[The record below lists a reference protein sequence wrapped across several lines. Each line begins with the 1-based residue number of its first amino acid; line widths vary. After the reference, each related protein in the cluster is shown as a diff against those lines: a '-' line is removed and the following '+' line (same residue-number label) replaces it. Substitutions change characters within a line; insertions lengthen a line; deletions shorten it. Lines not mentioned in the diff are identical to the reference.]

1 MSKTSRAG
9 SAPHEGR
16 DAGRRVPKLLAVA
29 LTLFGCAAGGT
40 LSGPG
45 GPNHGTSAQ
54 AGSPAPGSVLVK
66 SGSGGS
72 EVLQIMTE
80 PGELPVLELASDRS
94 KRLPLEHTHVK
105 ANLTGYVAEVEVTQT
120 YTNPHEKAIEA
131 VYVFP
136 LPENSAVNAL
146 RMVIGKR
153 VIEGEIQERG
163 RARRTYET
171 ARDSGHT
178 AALLE
183 QERPNVFTQSVA
195 NIAPGEKID
204 VVVRYVQDL
213 SYDDGRYE
221 FVFPMVVGPRYMPG
235 RALAGPNSG
244 DGTHEDTNQVPD
256 ASRISPPYVGKG
268 ERSGHDISL
277 EVTASTALA
286 VADFEVPTHEVL
298 ARKPADGSLH
308 LALSKKDSLPN
319 RDFVLRYRVAG
330 KEPKATLF
338 LGNQTN
344 NQGFFSLVVQPPVLD
359 VDRTV
364 GRREVVFVVDV
375 SGSMSGTPL
384 AMCKSAMREAL
395 GMLRPV
401 DTFNVI
407 TFAGA
412 TAKAFP
418 VPRAANDANLK
429 HAFEVVDRM
438 EAGGGTEMLDAV
450 AVALS
455 PTVESGRHRYV
466 FFLTDGYVGNEAQII
481 DSAGNFVAAVE
492 RGGQRARV
500 FSFGVGSSIN
510 RHLIDG
516 LARAGK
522 GTAVVATT
530 REDPARAVNRFYH
543 YIDHAILEDL
553 AIDFGTLKATELYP
567 IEAPDLFA
575 SRPVILHGTFSGTVP
590 QNLAVKAKLAG
601 KEIRLPVSV
610 RPLGATAAAPDA
622 VLGLLFARSKVTA
635 IEETL
640 WDRDS
645 RAAEREIV
653 ELGERFKLVT
663 RFTSL
668 VAVDRSRTVSDGS
681 PETVVQPLEEPEGVD
696 VERAGRRQRLYSG
709 RPRRVVAQSGQ
720 VEISESIAR
729 QDKGGSGSAKA
740 EKKPT
745 TRSAAPPATAGA
757 PAKPA
762 PAAPP
767 TPDAAPGGSLS
778 EVAEAPAEAEPT
790 QPAEPVAAAGADE
803 PATAAPR
810 NEEAAAGEGYPYSF
824 DDDPL
829 AAQRALNID
838 EESNESAPPSTNE
851 SAKVEPKRGCGC
863 GIPTGPVSPAYALA
877 ALGLLA
883 ALVFRRRGRS

>member
-1 MSKTSRAG
+1 MSKT
-9 SAPHEGR
+9 
-16 DAGRRVPKLLAVA
+16 KLLALA
-29 LTLFGCAAGGT
+29 LTLFGCAAGGS
-40 LSGPG
+40 LPGPA
-45 GPNHGTSAQ
+45 GPNTGTDARSGSADQ
-54 AGSPAPGSVLVK
+54 GTVLVK
-66 SGSGGS
+66 TGSGGS

-80 PGELPVLELASDRS
+80 PGDLPVLELASDRS

-120 YTNPHEKAIEA
+120 YTNPHEKPIEA

-195 NIAPGEKID
+195 NLAPGEKID

-235 RALAGPNSG
+235 RALAGPSAG
-244 DGTHEDTNQVPD
+244 DGTREDTTQVPD

-277 EVTASTALA
+277 ELTATTALA
-286 VADFEVPTHEVL
+286 VSDFEVPTHDVI
-298 ARKPADGSLH
+298 AKTPADGSLH
-308 LALSKKDSLPN
+308 LTLSKKDSLPN

-359 VDRTV
+359 VEKTV

-375 SGSMSGTPL
+375 SGSMSGAPL

-412 TAKAFP
+412 PAKAFP
-418 VPRAANDANLK
+418 APIAANDANLK
-429 HAFEVVDRM
+429 RAFEVVDRM

-455 PTVESGRHRYV
+455 PTVEPGRHRYV

-481 DSAGNFVAAVE
+481 DSAAAFVSAVE

-543 YIDHAILEDL
+543 YIDHPILEDL
-553 AIDFGTLKATELYP
+553 ALDFGSLKANELYP

-575 SRPVILHGTFSGTVP
+575 SRPVILHGTFSGAVP
-590 QNLAVKAKLAG
+590 QNLGVTAKLAG
-601 KEIRLPVSV
+601 KQIRLPVSV

-622 VLGLLFARSKVTA
+622 ILGLLFARSKVTA

-653 ELGERFKLVT
+653 ELGERFNLVT

-668 VAVDRSRTVSDGS
+668 VAVDRSRTVGDGT
-681 PETVVQPLEEPEGVD
+681 PAKVVQPLEEPEGVD
-696 VERAGRRQRLYSG
+696 LESAGGRAKKGRRVTIAQSSSVEVRQAQTERSGAGRAKPKTSG
-709 RPRRVVAQSGQ
+709 L
-720 VEISESIAR
+720 
-729 QDKGGSGSAKA
+729 SGSAPPP
-740 EKKPT
+740 PT
-745 TRSAAPPATAGA
+745 AV

-762 PAAPP
+762 PAASPAGAI
-767 TPDAAPGGSLS
+767 TPASGSLS
-778 EVAEAPAEAEPT
+778 AEPPAEAAPVEP
-790 QPAEPVAAAGADE
+790 ELRADE
-803 PATAAPR
+803 KAEEPADADASGAPG
-810 NEEAAAGEGYPYSF
+810 EGYGYSFDSDPLAAAGEEQKVENACEVNPETCQMS
-824 DDDPL
+824 DMSRD
-829 AAQRALNID
+829 
-838 EESNESAPPSTNE
+838 SAT
-851 SAKVEPKRGCGC
+851 VEPKRGCGC
-863 GIPTGPVSPAYALA
+863 GIPTAPVTSGYALA
-877 ALGLLA
+877 ALGLIA
-883 ALVFRRRGRS
+883 ALILRRRRRS

>member
-1 MSKTSRAG
+1 MSKTNRTHAAPRTASSAG
-9 SAPHEGR
+9 GR
-16 DAGRRVPKLLAVA
+16 FFKVLAVA
-29 LTLFGCAAGGT
+29 LALIGCGAGGS
-40 LSGPG
+40 LSGPT
-45 GPNHGTSAQ
+45 GPSHGTSAQ
-54 AGSPAPGSVLVK
+54 PETGGPGDVLVRR
-66 SGSGGS
+66 SDGSS
-72 EVLQIMTE
+72 AVLQIMTE
-80 PGELPVLELASDRS
+80 PGDLPVLELASDRS
-94 KRLPLEHTHVK
+94 KRLPLEHTRVK
-105 ANLTGYVAEVEVTQT
+105 ANLTGFVAEVEVTQT
-120 YTNPHEKAIEA
+120 YTNPHAAPIEA

-153 VIEGEIQERG
+153 VIEGEIQERD

-213 SYDDGRYE
+213 SYDDGQYE

-235 RALAGPNSG
+235 RALAGPPSG
-244 DGTHEDTNQVPD
+244 DGRHEDTAQVPD
-256 ASRISPPYVGKG
+256 ASRISPPYVGRG

-277 EVTASTALA
+277 EVTANTALA
-286 VADFEVPTHEVL
+286 VSDFEVPTHEVV

-308 LALSKKDSLPN
+308 LALSEKDSLPN

-344 NQGFFSLVVQPPVLD
+344 DQGFFSLVVQPPVLD
-359 VDRTV
+359 VDATV

-384 AMCKSAMREAL
+384 ALCKSAMREAL

-401 DTFNVI
+401 DTFNII

-412 TAKAFP
+412 AAKAFP
-418 VPRAANDANLK
+418 SPRAANDANLK
-429 HAFEVVDRM
+429 EAFAVVDRM

-455 PTVESGRHRYV
+455 PGVEPGRHRYV

-481 DSAGNFVAAVE
+481 DTAGNFVAAVE

-543 YIDHAILEDL
+543 YIDHPILEDL
-553 AIDFGTLKATELYP
+553 TLDFGTLKPTELYP
-567 IEAPDLFA
+567 LEAPDLFA
-575 SRPVILHGTFSGTVP
+575 SRPVILHGKFSGTVP
-590 QNLAVKAKLAG
+590 EQLGVTAKLAG

-610 RPLGATAAAPDA
+610 RPLGATGAAPDA
-622 VLGLLFARSKVTA
+622 ILGLLFARSKVTA

-645 RAAEREIV
+645 RAAESEIV

-668 VAVDRSRTVSDGS
+668 VAVDRSRTVGDGS
-681 PETVVQPLEEPEGVD
+681 PRKVVQPLEEPEGVD
-696 VERAGRRQRLYSG
+696 VDSAGG
-709 RPRRVVAQSGQ
+709 RSAAPGRGRVLITESSS
-720 VEISESIAR
+720 VEIADAR
-729 QDKGGSGSAKA
+729 KDKGGSGSAKA
-740 EKKPT
+740 EKKAASRGGARPA
-745 TRSAAPPATAGA
+745 SATP

-767 TPDAAPGGSLS
+767 PAEAQSSGLSAVGEAPADFEGKRVDVPEEPVAEPPLAQAEGEDAAP
-778 EVAEAPAEAEPT
+778 V
-790 QPAEPVAAAGADE
+790 D
-803 PATAAPR
+803 
-810 NEEAAAGEGYPYSF
+810 GYGYTF
-824 DDDPL
+824 GDDGPEFEDD
-829 AAQRALNID
+829 R
-838 EESNESAPPSTNE
+838 SAPKPSPAPTSVAKD
-851 SAKVEPKRGCGC
+851 SATVEPKRGCGC
-863 GIPTGPVSPAYALA
+863 GIPTAPVSGGYAAAALA
-877 ALGLLA
+877 LVA
-883 ALVFRRRGRS
+883 ALVLRRRGRS